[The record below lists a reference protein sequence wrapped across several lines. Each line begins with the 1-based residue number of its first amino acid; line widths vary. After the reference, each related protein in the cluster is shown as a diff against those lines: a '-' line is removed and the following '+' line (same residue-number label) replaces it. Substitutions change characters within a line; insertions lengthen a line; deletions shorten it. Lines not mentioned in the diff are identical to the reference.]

1 MSQTLNTAIAVIGI
15 DIGKNSFHV
24 VGLDDRGAIVLRQRW
39 SRNQVEARFANMP
52 PCLIGME
59 ACVGAHHLSR
69 KLQGL
74 GHDARLMPAKYVR
87 PYSKGQKNDFRDAEA
102 IAEAVQRPTMK
113 FVATKTADQLD
124 LQALHRVRERLVSQ
138 RTGIINQIRAFLL
151 ERGIAVRQGQRFLRA
166 ELPDILATPSTVLSP
181 RMVRVIEDL
190 AGDWRRLD
198 ERIEGLSGEIQAI
211 ARQDLGCERLMSV
224 PGIGPIISSAMVAAI
239 GAGDAFSKGRDF
251 AAWLGLVPRQ
261 MSTGDRTILGKIS
274 KRGNRYLRVLFVQ
287 AAWVVLI
294 KPKSWERHGLK
305 PWLEAAKKRLH
316 HNVLAIALANKL
328 ARIAWS
334 VLAQRSKLRGEQTS
348 SRVNQS
354 RRVKA
359 YCRGLREDELRW
371 RFGLSGACRTLVT
384 QMAR

>member
-1 MSQTLNTAIAVIGI
+1 MSQQLSTTIAVIGV

-24 VGLDDRGAIVLRQRW
+24 VGLDQRGAIVLRQKW
-39 SRNQVEARFANMP
+39 SRGQVESRFANMP

-69 KLQGL
+69 KLTGL

-151 ERGIAVRQGQRFLRA
+151 ERGVAVRQGQRFLRA
-166 ELPDILATPSTVLSP
+166 ELPRILATPPDALSP
-181 RMVRVIEDL
+181 RMMHVIEDL

-198 ERIEGLSGEIQAI
+198 ERIDGLSGEIEGI
-211 ARQDLGCERLMSV
+211 AHRDAGCERLMSV
-224 PGIGPIISSAMVAAI
+224 PGIGPIISSAIVAAI
-239 GAGDAFSKGRDF
+239 GTGDAFAKGRDF
-251 AAWLGLVPRQ
+251 AAWLGLVPKQ
-261 MSTGDRTILGKIS
+261 ISTGDRTILGKIS

-294 KPKSWERHGLK
+294 KPRNWERHGLK
-305 PWLEAAKKRLH
+305 TWLEAAKRRLH

-334 VLAQRSKLRGEQTS
+334 VLAHGRNFEATKI
-348 SRVNQS
+348 
-354 RRVKA
+354 A
-359 YCRGLREDELRW
+359 
-371 RFGLSGACRTLVT
+371 AAT
-384 QMAR
+384 Q

>member
-1 MSQTLNTAIAVIGI
+1 MVRPCSCPASANLGRGAKDKEHAMPETAQKRIAVVGI

-24 VGLDDRGAIVLRQRW
+24 VGLDERGAIVLRQKW
-39 SRNQVEARFANMP
+39 SRGQVEARFANLP
-52 PCLIGME
+52 PCLVGME

-69 KLQGL
+69 RLRAL

-113 FVATKTADQLD
+113 FVATKTSEQLD

-151 ERGIAVRQGQRFLRA
+151 ERGIAVRQGQRFLRT
-166 ELPDILATPSTVLSP
+166 ELPRILATPPDVLSP
-181 RMVRVIEDL
+181 RMVRVIEQL

-198 ERIEGLSGEIQAI
+198 ERIEGLSAEIGVF
-211 ARQDLGCERLMSV
+211 AREDSGCERLMSV

-239 GAGDAFSKGRDF
+239 GTGDAFSKGRDF
-251 AAWLGLVPRQ
+251 AAWLGLVPKQ
-261 MSTGDRTILGKIS
+261 ISTGDRTILGKIS
-274 KRGNRYLRVLFVQ
+274 RRGNRYLRVLFVQ

-305 PWLEAAKKRLH
+305 PWIEAARKRLH
-316 HNVLAIALANKL
+316 RNVLAIALANKL

-334 VLAQRSKLRGEQTS
+334 VLAHGRNFEVRSI
-348 SRVNQS
+348 
-354 RRVKA
+354 A
-359 YCRGLREDELRW
+359 
-371 RFGLSGACRTLVT
+371 A
-384 QMAR
+384 A